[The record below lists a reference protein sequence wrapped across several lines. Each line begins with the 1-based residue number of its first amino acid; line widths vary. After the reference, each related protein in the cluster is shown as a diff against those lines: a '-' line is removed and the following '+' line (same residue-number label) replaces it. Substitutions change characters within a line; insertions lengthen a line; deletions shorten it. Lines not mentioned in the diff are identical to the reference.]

1 MCNLNKLMTISTL
14 FAAAMTGAC
23 SEDGKAMAHA
33 TFHLDTALVTDAGTE
48 TGSTYTAKNGDQ
60 IRIDSLEVE
69 IESIALV
76 AAGSGSAGDV
86 EFDPANPP
94 APFTN
99 CHAGH
104 CHSTESDATYT
115 FEEIKQILG
124 DKASGQTIIFEADVE
139 KGVTFTA
146 LNQTQSLSNIA
157 SGDLDETTI
166 AEYRV
171 KLGEIHFK
179 GHNVTKDTAIEIKN
193 EHEHEGEEGHNHE
206 GEEGHDHE
214 HEHGHI
220 DMVSLSATLSRTI
233 NAKSDY
239 EQEFH
244 GVISINA
251 SFIEALVS
259 AEGEIDFADVI
270 SEHAT
275 LKMAH

>member
-1 MCNLNKLMTISTL
+1 MHTLNKLMTISTI
-14 FAAAMTGAC
+14 FAAAMMGAC
-23 SEDGKAMAHA
+23 SEDGKPMAHA
-33 TFHLDTALVTDAGTE
+33 TFHIDTALVTDAGTE
-48 TGSTYTAKNGDQ
+48 TGSIYTAQNGDQ

-76 AAGSGSAGDV
+76 AAGSGSGGDV

-99 CHAGH
+99 CHGDH

-115 FEEIKQILG
+115 FEEIKQILA
-124 DKASGQTIIFEADVE
+124 DKASGKATVFEADIE

-179 GHNVTKDTAIEIKN
+179 GHNITQNAAIDFKN
-193 EHEHEGEEGHNHE
+193 EHEHEEEDHDHEHEGHNHE
-206 GEEGHDHE
+206 HE
-214 HEHGHI
+214 HAHI
-220 DMVSLSATLSRTI
+220 DMVSLSTALSRTI
-233 NAKSDY
+233 NSKSDY

-244 GVISINA
+244 GVISIHA
-251 SFIEALVS
+251 AFIEDIIS
-259 AEGEIDFADVI
+259 PEGEIDFADVI
-270 SEHAT
+270 ADHAT
-275 LKMAH
+275 LKMAHE